1 MSRLL
6 ISSFT
11 LSAITMTCAL
21 HAQTEAAP
29 PLSPPSE
36 QTTAATAATPAVDA
50 NAAQTAPPV
59 TPAAATAPPEN
70 EPNLPGAAATAAPTA
85 TSDSPSAGDADPGTA
100 GVHNGVFFI
109 RDRKDIFRLYVQGR
123 AMVDFYSF
131 YGPGVDHVSSL
142 NPTFL
147 LRKVRLELGGELY
160 RKVQWFFGG
169 DFGMNS
175 TALGAGQT
183 VAVRAA
189 PADVYL
195 NYKADPLLNFEIG
208 QFDLPFTAETR
219 TADKF
224 MPFVERS
231 AAVRIIGKGNAKD
244 SGLMVW
250 GNSDKRRV
258 AYGVALVQGDGMN
271 RPNVD
276 HRFDVVA
283 RAYVRPLAGSKI
295 AIHDLQVGAS
305 FRRGSRDADLVA
317 YDYPAMT
324 TAGGYA
330 FWKPTYGAPLSA
342 SNPQGQ
348 THVIP
353 SGAQVLAAAELRLPT
368 DSFDFTFEGL
378 YGNENTREAQD
389 VNLFQSVRFGKLTS
403 FGYYAQVGFWPLGNA
418 YVNGIPGD
426 QGVTSIDFSKP
437 DKPPTSALQLLV
449 KWEQLSAK
457 YEGNKNSGETAS
469 GIEGKIRLNTL
480 SFGATYWLGKTLRV
494 SANYGINWFPES
506 APSSATPGASDGP
519 VWGPQQR
526 AQAPGNTLS
535 PGVDDAARD
544 NAHVLHELLC
554 RVQVAF

>member
-1 MSRLL
+1 MPRLL
-6 ISSFT
+6 MSSFT
-11 LSAITMTCAL
+11 LTLVTLTGAL
-21 HAQTEAAP
+21 HAQTEPAAP
-29 PLSPPSE
+29 VAVAPESE
-36 QTTAATAATPAVDA
+36 PNPTQAAEPAP
-50 NAAQTAPPV
+50 APPASNPA
-59 TPAAATAPPEN
+59 PAAASPAP
-70 EPNLPGAAATAAPTA
+70 AAANPTP
-85 TSDSPSAGDADPGTA
+85 SDTEPGTA
-100 GVHNGVFFI
+100 GVHNGVFYI
-109 RDRKDIFRLYVQGR
+109 RDRKDILRLYVQGR
-123 AMVDFYSF
+123 AMIDFYSF
-131 YGPGVDHVSSL
+131 HGPGVGHVGSL

-160 RKVQWFFGG
+160 KKVQWFFSG

-175 TALGAGQT
+175 TGLGANQS

-189 PADVYL
+189 PADVYI
-195 NYKADPLLNFEIG
+195 NYKAHPALNVEVG

-224 MPFVERS
+224 MPFMERS
-231 AAVRIIGKGNAKD
+231 VPVRVIGKGNAKD
-244 SGLMVW
+244 TGLMVW
-250 GNSDKRRV
+250 GNADKRQV
-258 AYGVALVQGDGMN
+258 AYAVALVQGDGMN

-283 RAYVRPLAGSKI
+283 RAYVRPLAKSEL
-295 AIHDLQVGAS
+295 AIRDLQVGAS
-305 FRRGSRDADLVA
+305 FRRGSRDGNLVA

-353 SGAQVLAAAELRLPT
+353 SGAQVLAAVELRLPT

-389 VNLFQSVRFGKLTS
+389 ANLFQSIRFGKITS
-403 FGYYAQVGFWPLGNA
+403 LGYYAQVGWWPFGNA

-426 QGVTSIDFSKP
+426 QGVTSVDFSKP
-437 DKPPTSALQLLV
+437 DKPPASALQLLV

-457 YEGNKNSGETAS
+457 YEGNKNSGDSAS
-469 GIEGKIRLNTL
+469 GIDGKIKLNTL
-480 SFGATYWLGKTLRV
+480 SFGASYWLGRTLRL
-494 SANYGINWFPES
+494 SANYGINWFPDS
-506 APSSATPGASDGP
+506 APSSATPGVTNAP
-519 VWGPQQR
+519 VWGPEQR

-535 PGVDDAARD
+535 PGVDDSARD
-544 NAHVLHELLC
+544 QAHVLHEILC
-554 RVQVAF
+554 RAQVAF

>member
-11 LSAITMTCAL
+11 VTALTLSGAL
-21 HAQTEAAP
+21 HAQTEPAPAAP
-29 PLSPPSE
+29 AE
-36 QTTAATAATPAVDA
+36 
-50 NAAQTAPPV
+50 QTAPPPV
-59 TPAAATAPPEN
+59 AEAEPGPLAAPGVAKAPPET
-70 EPNLPGAAATAAPTA
+70 EPNPGAPAVPAGAAANPAP
-85 TSDSPSAGDADPGTA
+85 SDAEPGTA
-100 GVHNGVFFI
+100 GVHNGVFFV
-109 RDRKDIFRLYVQGR
+109 RDRKDILRLYVQGR
-123 AMVDFYSF
+123 AMIDFYSF
-131 YGPGVDHVSSL
+131 HGPGVEHVGSL

-160 RKVQWFFGG
+160 KKVQWFFGG

-175 TALGAGQT
+175 TSLGANQS

-189 PADVYL
+189 PTDVYL
-195 NYKADPLLNFEIG
+195 NYKADPLLNFELG

-224 MPFVERS
+224 MPFMERS

-244 SGLMVW
+244 TGLMVW
-250 GNSDKRRV
+250 GNADKRRV
-258 AYGVALVQGDGMN
+258 AYALALVQGDGMN

-283 RAYVRPLAGSKI
+283 RAYVRPLAGSDLPI
-295 AIHDLQVGAS
+295 RDLQLGAS
-305 FRRGSRDADLVA
+305 FRRGSRDGSLVA

-324 TAGGYA
+324 TAGGYT
-330 FWKPTYGAPLSA
+330 FWRPTYGAPLSA
-342 SNPQGQ
+342 ANPQGQ

-353 SGAQVLAAAELRLPT
+353 SGAQVLAAVELRLPT

-389 VNLFQSVRFGKLTS
+389 ANLFQSIRFGKITS
-403 FGYYAQVGFWPLGNA
+403 FGYYAQVGFWPFGNA

-426 QGVTSIDFSKP
+426 QGVTSVDFSKP
-437 DKPPTSALQLLV
+437 DKPPASALQLLV

-457 YEGNKNSGETAS
+457 YEGNKNGGDTAS
-469 GIEGKIRLNTL
+469 GIDGKIKLNTL
-480 SFGATYWLGKTLRV
+480 SFGATYWLGKTLRL
-494 SANYGINWFPES
+494 SANYGINWFPGS
-506 APSSATPGASDGP
+506 APSSATPGTSDAP
-519 VWGPQQR
+519 VWGPEQR

-535 PGVDDAARD
+535 PGVDDSARN
-544 NAHVLHELLC
+544 NAHVLHEILC
-554 RVQVAF
+554 RAQVAF

>member
-6 ISSFT
+6 VSSFT
-11 LSAITMTCAL
+11 FTAITLTRAL
-21 HAQTEAAP
+21 HAQTE
-29 PLSPPSE
+29 
-36 QTTAATAATPAVDA
+36 
-50 NAAQTAPPV
+50 TAPP
-59 TPAAATAPPEN
+59 
-70 EPNLPGAAATAAPTA
+70 APTA
-85 TSDSPSAGDADPGTA
+85 TEQTAPLAPAEAKPAAPVAAAPIAALPPPEPNSAAAATSAQIASNATAGAEEPGTA

-109 RDRKDIFRLYVQGR
+109 RDRKDILRLYVQGR
-123 AMVDFYSF
+123 AMIDFYSF

-147 LRKVRLELGGELY
+147 LRKVRMELGGELY
-160 RKVQWFFGG
+160 RKLQWFFGG

-175 TALGAGQT
+175 TALGANQT

-189 PADVYL
+189 PTDVFL
-195 NYKADPLLNFEIG
+195 NYKADPLLNIQLG
-208 QFDLPFTAETR
+208 QYDLPFTAETR
-219 TADKF
+219 TSDKYL
-224 MPFVERS
+224 PFVERS

-244 SGLMVW
+244 TGLMLW
-250 GNSDKRRV
+250 GNSDKRRI

-283 RAYVRPLAGSKI
+283 RAYVRPLAGSKLPVR
-295 AIHDLQVGAS
+295 DLQVGAS

-378 YGNENTREAQD
+378 YGNEHTREAQD
-389 VNLFQSVRFGKLTS
+389 ANLSQSLRLGTLTS
-403 FGYYAQVGFWPLGNA
+403 WGYYAQIGVWPFGNA
-418 YVNGIPGD
+418 YVNGVPGD
-426 QGVTSIDFSKP
+426 QGVTSLDFSKP
-437 DKPPTSALQLLV
+437 DKPPASALQLLL
-449 KWEQLSAK
+449 KWEQLSSN
-457 YEGNKNSGETAS
+457 YESNARGGDDISS
-469 GIEGKIRLNTL
+469 IEGKIKLNTL

-494 SANYGINWFPES
+494 SANYGINWFPDS
-506 APSSATPGASDGP
+506 APSSATPGASNGP
-519 VWGPQQR
+519 VWGPEQR

-535 PGVDDAARD
+535 PGVDDSARD
-544 NAHVLHELLC
+544 HAHVLHEVLC
-554 RVQVAF
+554 RAQVAF

>member
-11 LSAITMTCAL
+11 LTALSLTGTL
-21 HAQTEAAP
+21 HAQTEPVPAVPAPAAP
-29 PLSPPSE
+29 TEEAAPL
-36 QTTAATAATPAVDA
+36 
-50 NAAQTAPPV
+50 
-59 TPAAATAPPEN
+59 PAAEPKLTGPVAAPKVAVAPPET
-70 EPNLPGAAATAAPTA
+70 EPNPGAVAAPA
-85 TSDSPSAGDADPGTA
+85 GAAVNAASADAEPGTA

-109 RDRKDIFRLYVQGR
+109 RDRKDALRLYVQGR
-123 AMVDFYSF
+123 AMIDFYSF
-131 YGPGVDHVSSL
+131 HGPGVSHVSSL

-160 RKVQWFFGG
+160 KKLQWFFGG

-175 TALGAGQT
+175 TSLGANQS

-189 PADVYL
+189 PTDVYL
-195 NYKADPLLNFEIG
+195 NYKADPLLNVELG
-208 QFDLPFTAETR
+208 QFDLPFTAEAR

-224 MPFVERS
+224 MPFMERS

-244 SGLMVW
+244 TGLMVW
-250 GNSDKRRV
+250 GNADKRRV
-258 AYGVALVQGDGMN
+258 AYAIALVQGDGMN

-283 RAYVRPLAGSKI
+283 RAYVRPLASSDLPI
-295 AIHDLQVGAS
+295 RDLQLGAS
-305 FRRGSRDADLVA
+305 FRRGSRDGNLVA

-324 TAGGYA
+324 TAGGYT
-330 FWKPTYGAPLSA
+330 FWRPTYGAPLSA
-342 SNPQGQ
+342 ANPQGQ

-389 VNLFQSVRFGKLTS
+389 ANLFQSVRFGKITS
-403 FGYYAQVGFWPLGNA
+403 FGYYAQVGFWPFGNA

-426 QGVTSIDFSKP
+426 QGVTSVDFSKP
-437 DKPPTSALQLLV
+437 DKPPASALQLLV

-457 YEGNKNSGETAS
+457 YEGNKNGGESGSA
-469 GIEGKIRLNTL
+469 IDGKIKLNTL
-480 SFGATYWLGKTLRV
+480 SFGATYWLGKTLRL
-494 SANYGINWFPES
+494 SANYGINWFPGS
-506 APSSATPGASDGP
+506 APSSATPGVSNAP
-519 VWGPQQR
+519 VWGPEQR

-535 PGVDDAARD
+535 PGVDDSARD
-544 NAHVLHELLC
+544 NAHVLHEISC
-554 RVQVAF
+554 RAQVAF

>member
-11 LSAITMTCAL
+11 FTAITLTNAL
-21 HAQTEAAP
+21 YAQTGVPAP
-29 PLSPPSE
+29 APAPAPVPAEQTPLPASDTKPALSPGLIPESE
-36 QTTAATAATPAVDA
+36 PNPGAVAA
-50 NAAQTAPPV
+50 
-59 TPAAATAPPEN
+59 PAAAESAP
-70 EPNLPGAAATAAPTA
+70 AA
-85 TSDSPSAGDADPGTA
+85 SSAEPGTA
-100 GVHNGVFFI
+100 GVHNGVFYI
-109 RDRKDIFRLYVQGR
+109 RDREDVLRLYVQGR
-123 AMVDFYSF
+123 AMIDFYSF
-131 YGPGVDHVSSL
+131 HGAGVEHVSSL

-175 TALGAGQT
+175 TALGANQT

-195 NYKADPLLNFEIG
+195 NYKADPLLNIELG

-219 TADKF
+219 TSDKF
-224 MPFVERS
+224 LPFVERS

-244 SGLMVW
+244 TGLMVW

-283 RAYVRPLAGSKI
+283 RAYVRPLAGGSLPMR
-295 AIHDLQVGAS
+295 DLQVGAS
-305 FRRGSRDADLVA
+305 FRRGSRDADLVS

-330 FWKPTYGAPLSA
+330 FWKPSYGAPLSA

-353 SGAQVLAAAELRLPT
+353 SGAQVLAAAELRVPT
-368 DSFDFTFEGL
+368 ESFDFTFEGL

-389 VNLFQSVRFGKLTS
+389 VNLLQSVRFGKITS
-403 FGYYAQVGFWPLGNA
+403 FGYYAQVGFWPFGNA

-437 DKPPTSALQLLV
+437 DKRPASALQLLV

-457 YEGNKNSGETAS
+457 YEGNKNAGDSPS

-480 SFGATYWLGKTLRV
+480 SFGASYWLGKTLRLT
-494 SANYGINWFPES
+494 ANYGINWFPDS
-506 APSSATPGASDGP
+506 APSSATPGRSDAQ
-519 VWGPQQR
+519 VWGTQQR
-526 AQAPGNTLS
+526 AQAPGNTLT
-535 PGVDDAARD
+535 PGVDDDARTE
-544 NAHVLHELLC
+544 AHVLHEILC
-554 RVQVAF
+554 RAQVAF